1 MMRKVWHNSNEY
13 LRILEILDDYWL
25 SNPDE
30 AEVRVEMY
38 FRHENGETQAKR
50 IIWRNPNLRTA
61 KSNTSSTHIIK
72 LSEVK
77 RPITT

>member
-1 MMRKVWHNSNEY
+1 MLRKVWQNCNEY
-13 LRILEILDDYWL
+13 LRILEILDDYWI

-38 FRHENGETQAKR
+38 FRHGNGETQAKR
-50 IIWRNPNLRTA
+50 IVWKNPNMRTT
-61 KSNTSSTHIIK
+61 KRNTNSSHIIK